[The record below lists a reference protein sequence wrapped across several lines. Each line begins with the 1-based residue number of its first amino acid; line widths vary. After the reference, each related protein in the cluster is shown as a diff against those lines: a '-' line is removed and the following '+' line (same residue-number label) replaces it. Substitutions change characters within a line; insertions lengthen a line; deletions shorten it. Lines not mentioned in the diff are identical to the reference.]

1 MSWAGAGGT
10 TVKETETS
18 CGQETDFGNKT
29 ETTPETHL
37 VGSAASE
44 SRASYPATWQ
54 SENGAGDVGVLQM
67 SVVAPL
73 LVGLGEGPGRG
84 SPGRVCCGRS
94 REPAS
99 RAWRGRKVHSASFSS
114 LFTVDELFWPLKS
127 SELVKRSSHLHPP
140 ALSCSTSISV
150 FLPPLRRSLF
160 GCSSSP
166 TSSPTPTP
174 PLSPADAHTSGEQ
187 LSLHGTGCG
196 QTAPRFRAARIFL
209 SVQL

>member
-1 MSWAGAGGT
+1 MRPRNRLW
-10 TVKETETS
+10 K
-18 CGQETDFGNKT
+18 QNGND
-29 ETTPETHL
+29 PRDS
-37 VGSAASE
+37 SAASE

-54 SENGAGDVGVLQM
+54 NEHGAGDVGVLQT

-73 LVGLGEGPGRG
+73 LVGLGQGPGQG

-94 REPAS
+94 REPRFAGPGGGGKCTAPAS
-99 RAWRGRKVHSASFSS
+99 RPSSQSTNFSG
-114 LFTVDELFWPLKS
+114 LLKAPNCKTVL
-127 SELVKRSSHLHPP
+127 HLHPP

-174 PLSPADAHTSGEQ
+174 PLSPADTHTSGVQ

-196 QTAPRFRAARIFL
+196 QTAPRFKAARIFL